1 MTFKKFGVLACV
13 AAMGLLVG
21 CSSQNSSGQMGAVS
35 GEKASCGSGGC
46 GGCKGEKAEGSM
58 GAVGGE
64 KKDCS
69 SSCGQRSSCSGNAS
83 MGAVAPANTKAD
95 CSSSCGASKPAC
107 GGSN

>member
-21 CSSQNSSGQMGAVS
+21 CSSQNTSGGQMGAVS
-35 GEKASCGSGGC
+35 GEKASCGSGC
-46 GGCKGEKAEGSM
+46 CKGEKAEGSM

-83 MGAVAPANTKAD
+83 MGAVAPATKAD